1 MKYQIIMT
9 IGLLLL
15 GLVGCKPKSQ
25 FELVE
30 TDFGGKGLP
39 LRIKAPANAKLES
52 VPGPPI
58 DLFTIRDEASNYG
71 ISFEAQDILAGTSV
85 ESEKANLLATA
96 KGTGFFSKVIK
107 EESNGFVYEN
117 KMSETDIRY
126 SFGYVLFKGDKMYTA
141 QADPSLKLT
150 QAQAEELFEAVKQ

>member
-1 MKYQIIMT
+1 MKNQIIAVFAL
-9 IGLLLL
+9 ILLS
-15 GLVGCKPKSQ
+15 VVACKPKSQ
-25 FELVE
+25 YELVG
-30 TDFGGKGLP
+30 TDFGSKGLP
-39 LRIKAPANAKLES
+39 LRVKAPANAKIDV

-71 ISFEAQDILAGTSV
+71 VSFEAQDILAGTSV
-85 ESEKANLLATA
+85 EGEKANLLATA

-107 EESNGFVYEN
+107 EEPNGFVYEN